1 MEKMNIEEML
11 SITGK
16 REESFRMMV
25 AFLNQQKNPVIVET
39 GCARQ
44 ETTPEAWQGDGMSTL
59 IFDSF
64 VKTNGGSLHSVDISP
79 EAVNFA
85 RSKVT
90 TNRSE
95 IACEDSVS
103 FLHKFSNKI
112 DLLYLDSYD
121 LDPENPHPSS
131 MHHIYELLAVSKC
144 LKKGTMIVVDD
155 NLSEEI
161 GKGKYIADYLSKIGV
176 PMIYSGYQQIWKL

>member
-1 MEKMNIEEML
+1 MNIEEML

-25 AFLNQQKNPVIVET
+25 SFLSQQKKPVIVET
-39 GCARQ
+39 GCARV
-44 ETTPEAWQGDGMSTL
+44 ENNFEGDGMSTL
-59 IFDSF
+59 IFDCF
-64 VKTNGGSLHSVDISP
+64 VELNGGSLYSVDISHDS
-79 EAVNFA
+79 VNFA
-85 RSKVT
+85 LSKIT
-90 TNRSE
+90 SNRTK

-103 FLHKFSNKI
+103 FLHKFDQKI

>member
-1 MEKMNIEEML
+1 ML

-16 REESFRMMV
+16 REESFRIMV
-25 AFLNQQKNPVIVET
+25 SFLQNHKNPVIVET

-44 ETTPEAWQGDGMSTL
+44 ETTIEAWQGDGMSTL

-64 VKTNGGSLHSVDISP
+64 VGSNCGSLNSVDISP
-79 EAVNFA
+79 DAVNFA
-85 RSKVT
+85 LSKITSNRSKV
-90 TNRSE
+90 
-95 IACEDSVS
+95 ACEDSVA
-103 FLHKFSNKI
+103 FLHKFDQKI

-121 LDPENPHPSS
+121 LDPANPHPST

-161 GKGKYIADYLSKIGV
+161 GKGKYIAEYLSKIDV

>member
-16 REESFRMMV
+16 REESFRIMV

-39 GCARQ
+39 GCARV
-44 ETTPEAWQGDGMSTL
+44 ENNFEGDGMSTL

-64 VKTNGGSLHSVDISP
+64 VELNGGSLYSVDISHDS
-79 EAVNFA
+79 VNFA

-103 FLHKFSNKI
+103 FLHKFDQKI